1 MNKYHVY
8 KKSVLTQSKL
18 QSVHLPDLMALI
30 DSVKH
35 PEWPFETDKY
45 IHIVISGMVSTAR
58 QINT

>member
-1 MNKYHVY
+1 MY

-30 DSVKH
+30 NSVKH
-35 PEWPFETDKY
+35 PEWPFKTDKY